1 MRNIVLARIDDRL
14 IHGQIVTS
22 WCKLKNADVILIA
35 DEKLP
40 QDTFQQRLLKAAAP
54 PGITVEIRD
63 LAGSAEF
70 LKQEDPGQKPI
81 ILLTKTPQMME
92 ALIAQGV
99 QLGSINLGGMG
110 AKAGRSQLNKN
121 ISASPEE
128 IASFDR
134 LMQSGIEI
142 YYQLVPAERSTNL
155 RNILKGEK

>member
-1 MRNIVLARIDDRL
+1 
-14 IHGQIVTS
+14 
-22 WCKLKNADVILIA
+22 
-35 DEKLP
+35 
-40 QDTFQQRLLKAAAP
+40 
-54 PGITVEIRD
+54 
-63 LAGSAEF
+63 
-70 LKQEDPGQKPI
+70 
-81 ILLTKTPQMME
+81 
-92 ALIAQGV
+92 
-99 QLGSINLGGMG
+99 MG